1 MGSMSLNGRP
11 LKMPFKFYLFLT
23 CPQKR
28 KKLPFSFLTEQFG
41 QITKASNQGSVALP
55 SAIGARI

>member
-1 MGSMSLNGRP
+1 MSLIGKP
-11 LKMPFKFYLFLT
+11 LKMLFEFYLFLT

-28 KKLPFSFLTEQFG
+28 KKLPFRFLTEQFG
-41 QITKASNQGSVALP
+41 PITKVSNRGSVALP